1 MVFLVAIPMQ
11 RKTAEAVG
19 DFRKTP
25 IYIVGMLLSFVWIF
39 FFLDQVLATTIKF
52 RYSLNLV
59 TQQTNITL
67 SNPKVSPM

>member
-39 FFLDQVLATTIKF
+39 FFF
-52 RYSLNLV
+52 GS
-59 TQQTNITL
+59 
-67 SNPKVSPM
+67 SVSHHNQI